1 MNERADAE
9 RLGRA
14 TPSTPTVEDERR
26 FEEAQ
31 FTQREWQRLVFL
43 RWLYAQ
49 GLLTEWP

>member
-1 MNERADAE
+1 MPN
-9 RLGRA
+9 
-14 TPSTPTVEDERR
+14 TPTVDDQQQRY
-26 FEEAQ
+26 EAH